1 MNTPTATC
9 EVFEKMR
16 REHDVLREKLAR
28 IHDVISGVVPA
39 PVEINALLTEFEAAL
54 AVHFSNE
61 ETDGFFDEV
70 TSYSPALAGEAGR
83 LCVEHRELQREAA
96 ELCRFAMSGSPSM
109 PWWRELAAR
118 CHTFSHK
125 LMQHESAENR
135 LLVTAHQH
143 EEGVVD

>member
-1 MNTPTATC
+1 MNTPTATH
-9 EVFEKMR
+9 EMFEKMH

-28 IHDVISGVVPA
+28 IHDVVSGVVPA
-39 PVEINALLTEFEAAL
+39 PDEINSLLTEFETAL
-54 AVHFSNE
+54 DVHFSTE

-70 TSYSPALAGEAGR
+70 TGYSPALAGEAGR

-125 LMQHESAENR
+125 LMHHESAENR
-135 LLVTAHQH
+135 LLQMAYRR